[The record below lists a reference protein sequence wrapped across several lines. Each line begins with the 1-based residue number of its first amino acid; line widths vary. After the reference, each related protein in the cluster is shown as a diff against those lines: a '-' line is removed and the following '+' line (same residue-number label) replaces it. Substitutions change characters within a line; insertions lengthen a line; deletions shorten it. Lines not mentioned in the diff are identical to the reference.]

1 MTYIA
6 GILLSTAAAILFGVS
21 TVLQKQAMGR
31 MKKFS
36 LRALLHNR
44 GWIGS
49 LAVGGLGLLFYL
61 EAVSFF
67 DITMIQPMV
76 TASVIIPII
85 AGGIMF
91 RERLGARKWLAI
103 FIILIG
109 IAAVIF

>member
-1 MTYIA
+1 MIDFA
-6 GILLSTAAAILFGVS
+6 GILLSTAAAILFGAS
-21 TVLQKQAMGR
+21 TVLQKRAMKG

-36 LRALLHNR
+36 LRALFHSR
-44 GWIGS
+44 SWISS
-49 LAVGGLGLLFYL
+49 LAVGGFGLLFYL
-61 EAVSFF
+61 TAITFF
-67 DITMIQPMV
+67 DITVIQPIV

-85 AGGIMF
+85 AGGILF